1 MDLFLCWLVAPAGLL
16 LATIGLSLLLERLTG
31 FPIPWTLRPATG
43 MAIAIV
49 LSQFGTATSTTAR
62 LTLPAILLLAILGLL
77 FGRGV
82 AGGGPNR
89 AEVAIAATVFLL
101 FALPFLVIG
110 EATWAGYIKL
120 DDTATWMA
128 LTDHVFEYGR
138 GLGDLP
144 PSTHNQVLI
153 DYLGG
158 TYPIGG
164 FVPAALMAKIS
175 GQDVAFTMQPSM
187 AFAAAVLG
195 LGLFELAR
203 RLLPSVG
210 TAAAIAILAS
220 LSSALL
226 GYYFWGGV
234 KELVTAALLPLA
246 PLLAASAARSGWPRY
261 AWAPLGIA
269 FGAMVVALGPGG
281 ALWVIPP
288 LLPAAYVVLRER
300 GGRALTRLALSIA
313 AFSLALVLPVL
324 FGPTGA
330 FDPLNNGINQDAGLG
345 NLFGPLNPLHVAGI
359 WPAIDFRFDAHLE
372 PAVLVLAALC
382 LAIAAA
388 TLVAAV
394 LLQRDEGVPLVGY
407 VGGGAVGAL
416 LIAHLGSPWVDGKA
430 IATLSPG
437 VLAAALI
444 GIAMLGL
451 RTRFRLEA
459 AAAGTLLAAVVLWS
473 AFLAYQGVSFA
484 PRGPNVELE
493 EIGERF
499 SGRGPALST
508 EVSIYG
514 PRHFLRKLEVEGAS
528 DRRNRPVLLTSGA
541 APEKGQAVD
550 LDEIQTSELGP
561 YNLLVV
567 RRAPAAS
574 RPPADFVLAY
584 QTPRYDVWQR
594 VPTAPGTLVEHL
606 PLGTSL
612 DAGDVPDCAEAKR
625 LAAQA
630 GGDGKLVAARV
641 GTPIAVDFTAA
652 YKPSGWT
659 DPTTYTF
666 SPSGSGELGV
676 DIEVPGGEYELWLG
690 GRIYGT
696 IALSL
701 DGEKAASERAVVENV
716 GALDPLG
723 VVELA
728 PGMHRLTARYS
739 GADLHPGS
747 AEHPDEIGPL
757 LLEAPESGEAGLLTL
772 RPSAYQQLCGKRW
785 DWIEAYN

>member
-16 LATIGLSLLLERLTG
+16 LATVGLSLLLERLTG

-49 LSQFGTATSTTAR
+49 LAQFGTATSTTAT

-77 FGRGV
+77 LGRGV
-82 AGGGPNR
+82 AGRGPSR
-89 AEVAIAATVFLL
+89 AEVAIAAIVFLL

-110 EATWAGYIKL
+110 EATWAGFVKL

-128 LTDHVFEYGR
+128 LTDHVFEHGR
-138 GLGDLP
+138 ALGNLP

-187 AFAAAVLG
+187 AFAAALLA

-203 RLLPSVG
+203 RLLRG
-210 TAAAIAILAS
+210 AGMAAAIAILAS
-220 LSSALL
+220 LSSALV

-246 PLLAASAARSGWPRY
+246 PLLAASAARGGWPRF

-300 GGRALTRLALSIA
+300 GGRGLARVALPIA
-313 AFSLALVLPVL
+313 AFSFALVLPVL

-388 TLVAAV
+388 TLVAAA
-394 LLQRDEGVPLVGY
+394 LLQRDDAVPLLGY

-416 LIAHLGSPWVDGKA
+416 LIAHFGSPWVDGKA

-444 GIAMLGL
+444 GIAMLGQ

-459 AAAGTLLAAVVLWS
+459 AAAGTLLATVVLWS

-514 PRHFLRKLEVEGAS
+514 PRHFLRKLEAEGAS

-550 LDEIQTSELGP
+550 LDEIQTGELDP

-567 RRAPAAS
+567 RRSPAAS
-574 RPPADFVLAY
+574 RPPASFTLAY
-584 QTPRYDVWQR
+584 QSPRYDVWQR
-594 VPTAPGTLVEHL
+594 VPPPGTLVEHL
-606 PLGTSL
+606 PLGASL
-612 DAGDVPDCAEAKR
+612 DSGDVPACAGVKR
-625 LAAQA
+625 LAAAA
-630 GGDGKLVAARV
+630 GADGKLVAARV
-641 GTPIAVDFTAA
+641 GTPIAVDFTMAS
-652 YKPSGWT
+652 KPSSWT
-659 DPTTYTF
+659 NPSTYTF
-666 SPSGSGELGV
+666 SPSGSGELDV
-676 DIEVPGGEYELWLG
+676 EIEVPGGEYELRLG
-690 GRIYGT
+690 GAVYGGL
-696 IALSL
+696 ALSL
-701 DGEKAASERAVVENV
+701 DGEEVASERAVVENV
-716 GALDPLG
+716 GALEPLG

-728 PGMHRLTARYS
+728 PGRHLLAIRYS

-757 LLEAPESGEAGLLTL
+757 LLEAPESGEAGFLTL
-772 RPSAYQQLCGKRW
+772 RPSAYRQLCGKRW
-785 DWIEAYN
+785 DWIEAYS